1 MAYAY
6 SESESADHLLGDVD
20 AAWTKRTHQPAS
32 KAFRYKIILSI
43 LITTFNLMIL
53 GVNIYLQ
60 LRRRCSFGS
69 YERGFPTDMVPE
81 GLKVNLV
88 EVEFSGG
95 VKIGPD
101 GQFYT
106 DHGGQ
111 EFVGEPA
118 PSVDEAWS
126 LLLNGLNIDLPPSDI
141 KSESHS
147 IQWPDNGYYFTGF
160 EVFHSLHCLN
170 RLRQALYPAYYGHI
184 FSQAGDPDREQ
195 HIGGFFSTSFSVN
208 TIHT

>member
-69 YERGFPTDMVPE
+69 YERGFPTDMGKCQRCRSGCRNADNKYLLVPE

-126 LLLNGLNIDLPPSDI
+126 LLLNGEPIYPRI
-141 KSESHS
+141 T
-147 IQWPDNGYYFTGF
+147 IQDPFLLIQKHVVG
-160 EVFHSLHCLN
+160 
-170 RLRQALYPAYYGHI
+170 RLEH
-184 FSQAGDPDREQ
+184 
-195 HIGGFFSTSFSVN
+195 
-208 TIHT
+208 